1 MKIFAGGIATETNTF
16 APAPTGLAAY
26 EEHGIHRRS
35 THGPRNE
42 YSPMLDA
49 LERLAAAGGHELV
62 IGLAAY
68 ATPGGVTVRAA
79 YESLRDELLLALR
92 AALPVDAVILP
103 LHGAMVADGY
113 PDCEGDLIGCI
124 RAIVGPDVPIGVELD
139 LHCHFTEAMRTQA
152 DVIVAYKEY
161 PHTDIVETLEEV
173 WKLTLATA
181 LGHVVPVT
189 AVADCRMLGLWHTT
203 RDPMRAF
210 VRRMKALDGRHGV
223 LSVSFGHGFEYGDV
237 PEAGAK
243 VWVIADANVG
253 PGLSVAASLA
263 SELAARLA
271 RELWDMREAARST
284 PLPLDAALDRV
295 LAAPPGRPLVIAD
308 TADNAGG
315 GAASDSTF
323 VLRRLLERGIGQ
335 IAIGAFWDLAAV
347 HICREVGV
355 GATLDLRIGG
365 KCGPASGDPVDLR
378 VTVRML
384 ADEHSQTG
392 LGAHFPCGPSAWVST
407 ADGIDIVLVST
418 REQVI
423 GTDLFTGLGIDLAA
437 QRAVVVKSSQ
447 HFHAAY
453 APIAQEVIY
462 ADTPGLLRS
471 DLENIPF
478 RHRSLNFWPRVADPW
493 AVAGT

>member
-16 APAPTGLAAY
+16 APAPTGAAAY
-26 EEHGIHRRS
+26 AEHGIHRGTER
-35 THGPRNE
+35 GLVNE

-79 YESLRDELLLALR
+79 YESLRDELLAALH

-113 PDCEGDLIGCI
+113 PDCEGDLIAHVRSVVG
-124 RAIVGPDVPIGVELD
+124 RAVPIGVELD

-173 WKLTLATA
+173 WNLTLATA
-181 LGHVVPVT
+181 LGRIVPVT
-189 AVADCRMLGLWHTT
+189 AVAECRMLGLWHTT

-210 VRRMKALDGRHGV
+210 VRRMKALEGRNGV
-223 LSVSFGHGFEYGDV
+223 LSVNFGHGFEYGDV

-243 VWVIADANVG
+243 VWVIADA
-253 PGLSVAASLA
+253 SVRENAACATHLA
-263 SELAARLA
+263 QALATRLA
-271 RELWDMREAARST
+271 RELWDMRDAARSA
-284 PLPLDAALDRV
+284 PQPLDAALDR
-295 LAAPPGRPLVIAD
+295 LLQAPAGRPVVIAD

-323 VLRRLLERGIGQ
+323 VLRRLVEREIGQ
-335 IAIGAFWDLAAV
+335 VAIGAFWDLAAV
-347 HICREVGV
+347 QICREAGAGV
-355 GATLDLRIGG
+355 TLDLRIGG
-365 KCGPASGDPVDLR
+365 KCGPASGEPVDLR
-378 VTVRML
+378 VTVR
-384 ADEHSQTG
+384 AIVEDHAQTG
-392 LGAHFPCGPSAWVST
+392 LGAHFPCGPSVWVST
-407 ADGIDIVLVST
+407 ADGIDIVLVSV
-418 REQVI
+418 RQQVM
-423 GTDLFTGLGIDLAA
+423 GTDLFTGVGIDLAA
-437 QRAVVVKSSQ
+437 KRGIVVKSAQ
-447 HFHAAY
+447 HFHDAY
-453 APIAQEVIY
+453 APMAQEVLY

-471 DLENIPF
+471 DLEAIPY

-493 AVAGT
+493 TVDP